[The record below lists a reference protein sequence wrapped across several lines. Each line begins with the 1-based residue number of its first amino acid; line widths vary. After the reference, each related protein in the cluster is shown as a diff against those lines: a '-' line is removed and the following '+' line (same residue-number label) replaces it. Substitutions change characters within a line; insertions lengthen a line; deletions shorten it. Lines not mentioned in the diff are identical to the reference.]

1 MWADPFRVGLFS
13 FEPILCPFTQSGW
26 RVMKALLALAIAA
39 LAPRIA
45 AAQTTVDDPP
55 PTVNVGAG
63 IGLAGR
69 YLGIEWPSTVLL
81 SAQFPLTRFVVVE
94 ATGTRWS
101 WHRDR
106 RIDLALADEHW
117 RTTSAGANVLL
128 RAGRGRL
135 AGSIGIGAGLQRSSL
150 VGSTCLS
157 ACETAAFASSAVRTS
172 PSIQF
177 AGGADVR
184 VAPRLVAFGSL
195 LMIVGN
201 EGALATTAGLR
212 IPISTPSTG
221 APRPASPRRI
231 PSASRGKRVR
241 LTLTDGTRHTGRL
254 ASFST
259 TEVVVV
265 GDNDFIKSSLK
276 DVRRLERV
284 GYGVLKGAWA
294 GTAAGVYVGIADP
307 STPGDWLKPLLT
319 FSAVGAGIRGNRH
332 GHRCSPSR
340 PQSPLR
346 SAGRRDDCGDATR
359 LADSSGCCA
368 FGALVTR

>member
-1 MWADPFRVGLFS
+1 
-13 FEPILCPFTQSGW
+13 
-26 RVMKALLALAIAA
+26 MKALLALAIAA
-39 LAPRIA
+39 LAPRLA
-45 AAQTTVDDPP
+45 VGQTTVDYPP

-69 YLGIEWPSTVLL
+69 YLGIEWPSAVLL

-135 AGSIGIGAGLQRSSL
+135 AGSIGIGAGLQRSTL

-184 VAPRLVAFGSL
+184 VAPHLVAFGSL

-212 IPISTPSTG
+212 IPIRTPSTG
-221 APRPASPRRI
+221 APPPASPRRN
-231 PSASRGKRVR
+231 PSASRGKKVR

-254 ASFST
+254 ASFSA

-284 GYGVLKGAWA
+284 GYGVLKGALA
-294 GTAAGVYVGIADP
+294 GTAAGVYVGIAVGEP
-307 STPGDWLKPLLT
+307 STPGDWLEPLLT
-319 FSAVGAGIRGNRH
+319 FSAVGAGIGAGIGIVIDAAR
-332 GHRCSPSR
+332 
-340 PQSPLR
+340 
-346 SAGRRDDCGDATR
+346 AGRNLLYEAPGGATIVATPLVSPTR
-359 LADSSGCCA
+359 A
-368 FGALVTR
+368 GAALSVRW